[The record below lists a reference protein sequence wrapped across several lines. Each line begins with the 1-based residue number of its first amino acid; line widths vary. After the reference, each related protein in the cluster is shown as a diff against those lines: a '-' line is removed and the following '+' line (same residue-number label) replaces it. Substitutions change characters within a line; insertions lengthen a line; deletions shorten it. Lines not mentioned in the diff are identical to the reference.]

1 MNDTPSMSVS
11 AAAKQAKQHPND
23 ASTAIQTL
31 FDYVEDGG
39 DEARS
44 AAKALD
50 RIASRAPDAFDG
62 QTAHFARA
70 IETTNEY
77 HPRRRLV
84 EAVNELVDQQAI
96 PPGDAGRALTE
107 ATTVTP
113 AQQYWEEGSKNGLL
127 IINHAL
133 EGWANVAAMGEPVPG
148 VIVEGAIDLIELE
161 DFNVLLDIIAV
172 LQAAV
177 ASGSPKTDIA
187 FQHLVELTQVEDP
200 TPTIKSEATLAVAK
214 LVLSDDIP
222 DEDTARDVITA
233 NADAVRAERQ
243 TVVDAKEAITA

>member
-1 MNDTPSMSVS
+1 MSDETPMSVS
-11 AAAKQAKQHPND
+11 AAAKHARQNPDD

-31 FDYVEDGG
+31 FDYVEAG
-39 DEARS
+39 DSEANS

-113 AQQYWEEGSKNGLL
+113 EQQYWEEGSKNGLR
-127 IINHAL
+127 IIQEGL
-133 EGWANVAAMGEPVPG
+133 TGWADVAMMGEPVPG
-148 VIVEGAIDLIELE
+148 VIVERAIELIELE
-161 DFNVLLDIIAV
+161 DFGTLIDIIAV
-172 LQAAV
+172 LRAAV

-222 DEDTARDVITA
+222 DEDTAWDVITA
-233 NADAVRAERQ
+233 NADAVRREQQ
-243 TVVDAKEAITA
+243 TVEQAQEQLSS